1 MQKVAIVT
9 DGVCD
14 LSQTMVNEYDLSI
27 VPYRLFFGEET
38 YRVWHN
44 EKSTISLEEF
54 CAKLRTV
61 TKKNF
66 PRTSLPPP
74 GEIAMAFEEALQKA
88 DSVIAIFL
96 SAAMSGIIQT
106 AITVARMKF
115 PEKDITIFDSKHT
128 MVGTGIQALEAAKM
142 AKAGENK
149 EEILKRLRS
158 LNSHVRTIFV
168 MNDLRYLYK
177 SGRIGGAKRLMGA
190 AFNVIPT
197 VHFQEGTINSLKAF
211 RGESGLEAGM
221 TALCAQILDHCETK
235 DIFIT
240 HINHKKVA
248 QKMFEVLKE
257 KNKNG
262 VNIHF
267 SKASP
272 IMGVYTGPKAIC
284 ISYIGDFDKKWFG

>member
-14 LSQTMVNEYDLSI
+14 LSQAIVNEYDLSI
-27 VPYRLFFGEET
+27 VPYRLFFGDET

-54 CAKLRTV
+54 CSKLKTV
-61 TKKNF
+61 TKENF
-66 PRTSLPPP
+66 PRTSLPSP
-74 GEIAMAFEEALQKA
+74 GDIAMAFEEALKKA

-142 AKAGENK
+142 AKAGKSK
-149 EEILKRLRS
+149 EEILARLES
-158 LNSHVRTIFV
+158 LNPHVRTIFA
-168 MNDLRYLYK
+168 MNDLSFLYK
-177 SGRIGGAKRLMGA
+177 SGRIGRAKRLMGTA
-190 AFNVIPT
+190 LNVIPA
-197 VHFQEGTINSLKAF
+197 VHFQEGTITSLKAF
-211 RGESGLEAGM
+211 RGENGLAKGM
-221 TALCAQILDHCETK
+221 TTFCAQILDHCETK

-240 HINHKKVA
+240 HINHQKVA
-248 QKMFEVLKE
+248 QKMVEVLKE
-257 KNKNG
+257 TNKNG

-267 SKASP
+267 SEASP

-284 ISYIGDFDKKWFG
+284 ISYIGDFDKNWFD